1 MDINKLLSV
10 YRKASETEINRIK
23 THTIGA
29 LAKKRRKSLHM
40 TQGEVADEICSVS
53 YLSKVETNKII
64 PNERCVTA
72 LMERVKISKWEIYT
86 IENSK
91 ELIELAI
98 KSLLYNEKDEYKE
111 LYERVESINTN
122 QCADV
127 IKIGYYLLNNDLD
140 RAEELISENMIAP
153 SSMDK
158 YVLSFYLYLS
168 SLYFLKMGEYK
179 DLEAV
184 LNEEKSMYSNEDLM
198 LLYDE
203 LSFSYYS
210 QVKRP
215 VLAKEAYDHLISV
228 YKDKMVYKKIDELVI
243 NYSLFLLN
251 ENEYHKAIEAL
262 SLLRKEELL
271 RNNPL
276 YNYILAKSY
285 YMLNKK
291 ISAKEYLDL
300 ITTSSYYYQFVLD
313 LKYNTTDNT
322 DQLIEEV
329 SNALVDKPSFYLDY
343 FLKSKA
349 GLISRKLFESK
360 EYRDLYSSSDYYIR
374 EDMLLKERQYLID
387 NKKYKDAIAIDK
399 RIERLSNEIKKE

>member
-1 MDINKLLSV
+1 MEISKLLSV

-40 TQGEVADEICSVS
+40 TQGEVAKKICSVS
-53 YLSKVETNKII
+53 YLSKVETNKIV
-64 PNERCVTA
+64 PNERCITA

-98 KSLLYNEKDEYKE
+98 KRLLYNEKDEYKE
-111 LYERVESINTN
+111 LYERIEEIDTN

-127 IKIGYYLLNNDLD
+127 IKIGWYLLNNDLTNSE
-140 RAEELISENMIAP
+140 RLIRENMVAS

-158 YVLSFYLYLS
+158 YVLSFYLYLT
-168 SLYFLKMGEYK
+168 SLYFLKTGEYK
-179 DLEAV
+179 DLESV
-184 LNEEKSMYSNEDLM
+184 LDEDKIIYINDDLS

-215 VLAKEAYDHLISV
+215 ILAKESYDHLINV
-228 YKDKMVYKKIDELVI
+228 YKDKLVYKKIDDLI
-243 NYSLFLLN
+243 LQYSLFLLN
-251 ENEYHKAIEAL
+251 EKEYYKAISTLA
-262 SLLRKEELL
+262 SLRKEELL
-271 RNNPL
+271 RNNSL

-285 YMLNKK
+285 YMINKK

-300 ITTSSYYYQFVLD
+300 IDSSSEYYPFVLD
-313 LKYNTTDNT
+313 LKYSVMDNT
-322 DQLIEEV
+322 DSLIEEV
-329 SNALVDKPSFYLDY
+329 STLLVNKPSFYLDY

-349 GLISRKLFESK
+349 GLLNRKMFDSK
-360 EYRDLYSSSDYYIR
+360 DFNDLYSTSNYYIR
-374 EDMLLKERQYLID
+374 EDLLLKERQFLIE
-387 NKKYKDAIAIDK
+387 NKKYKDAIAVDR
-399 RIERLSNEIKKE
+399 RIEKLSIEIKKE

>member
-1 MDINKLLSV
+1 MEISKLLSV

-40 TQGEVADEICSVS
+40 TQGEVAKKICSVS
-53 YLSKVETNKII
+53 YLSKVETNKIV
-64 PNERCVTA
+64 PNERCITA

-98 KSLLYNEKDEYKE
+98 KRLLYNEKDEYKE
-111 LYERVESINTN
+111 LYERIEEIDTN

-127 IKIGYYLLNNDLD
+127 IKIGWYLLNNDLTNSE
-140 RAEELISENMIAP
+140 RLIRENMVAS

-158 YVLSFYLYLS
+158 YVLSFYLYLT
-168 SLYFLKMGEYK
+168 SLYFLKTGEYK
-179 DLEAV
+179 DLESV
-184 LNEEKSMYSNEDLM
+184 LDEDKIIYINDDLS

-215 VLAKEAYDHLISV
+215 ILAKESYDHLINV
-228 YKDKMVYKKIDELVI
+228 YKDKLVYKKIDDLI
-243 NYSLFLLN
+243 LQYSLFLLN
-251 ENEYHKAIEAL
+251 EKEYYKAISTLA
-262 SLLRKEELL
+262 SLRKEELL
-271 RNNPL
+271 RNNSL

-285 YMLNKK
+285 YMINKK

-300 ITTSSYYYQFVLD
+300 IDSSSEYYPFVLD
-313 LKYNTTDNT
+313 LKYSVMDNT
-322 DQLIEEV
+322 DSLIEEA
-329 SNALVDKPSFYLDY
+329 STLLVNKPSFYLDY

-349 GLISRKLFESK
+349 GLLNRKMFDSK
-360 EYRDLYSSSDYYIR
+360 DFNDLYSTSNYYIR
-374 EDMLLKERQYLID
+374 EDLLLKERQFLID
-387 NKKYKDAIAIDK
+387 NKKYKDAIAVDR
-399 RIERLSNEIKKE
+399 RIEKLSIEIKKE

>member
-23 THTIGA
+23 TQTIGA

-64 PNERCVTA
+64 PNERCITA

-91 ELIELAI
+91 ELIDLAI
-98 KSLLYNEKDEYKE
+98 KSLLYNDVEEYKE
-111 LYERVESINTN
+111 LYERVEEIKTN

-127 IKIGYYLLNNDLD
+127 IKIGYYLLNDDLD
-140 RAEELISENMIAP
+140 NASDLISENMIAP

-158 YVLSFYLYLS
+158 YVLSFYLYLA
-168 SLYFLKMGEYK
+168 SLYFLKIGEYK
-179 DLEAV
+179 DLELV
-184 LNEEKSMYSNEDLM
+184 LNEEKRVYPNEELN

-203 LSFSYYS
+203 LSFSFYS

-215 VLAKEAYDHLISV
+215 VLAKEAYDQLIRT

-251 ENEYHKAIEAL
+251 ENEYRKAINAL

-276 YNYILAKSY
+276 YNFILAKSY

-300 ITTSSYYYQFVLD
+300 ITPSSYYYQFVLD
-313 LKYNTTDNT
+313 FKYNITDNT

-349 GLISRKLFESK
+349 GLLSRKMFDSK
-360 EYRDLYSSSDYYIR
+360 EYRDLYSSSNYYIR
-374 EDMLLKERQYLID
+374 EDLLLKERQFLID
-387 NKKYKDAIAIDK
+387 NKKYKDALAVDK
-399 RIERLSNEIKKE
+399 RIEKLSFEIKKE

>member
-1 MDINKLLSV
+1 MEISKLLSV

-40 TQGEVADEICSVS
+40 TQGEVAKKICSVS

-64 PNERCVTA
+64 PNERCITA

-98 KSLLYNEKDEYKE
+98 KRLLYNEKDEYKE
-111 LYERVESINTN
+111 LYERIEEIDTN

-127 IKIGYYLLNNDLD
+127 IKIGWYLLNNDLTNSE
-140 RAEELISENMIAP
+140 RLIRENMVAS

-158 YVLSFYLYLS
+158 YVLSFYLYLT
-168 SLYFLKMGEYK
+168 SLYFLKTGEYK
-179 DLEAV
+179 DLESV
-184 LNEEKSMYSNEDLM
+184 LDEDKIIYINDDLS

-215 VLAKEAYDHLISV
+215 ILAKESYDHLINV
-228 YKDKMVYKKIDELVI
+228 YKDKLVYKKIDDLI
-243 NYSLFLLN
+243 LQYSLFLLN
-251 ENEYHKAIEAL
+251 EKEYYKAISTLA
-262 SLLRKEELL
+262 SLRKEELL
-271 RNNPL
+271 RNNSL

-285 YMLNKK
+285 YMINKK

-300 ITTSSYYYQFVLD
+300 IDSSSEYYPFVLD
-313 LKYNTTDNT
+313 LKYSVMDNT
-322 DQLIEEV
+322 DSLIEEV
-329 SNALVDKPSFYLDY
+329 STLLVNKPSFYLDY

-349 GLISRKLFESK
+349 GLLNRKMFDSK
-360 EYRDLYSSSDYYIR
+360 DFNDLYSTSNYYIR
-374 EDMLLKERQYLID
+374 EDLLLKERQFLID
-387 NKKYKDAIAIDK
+387 NKKYKDAIAVDR
-399 RIERLSNEIKKE
+399 RIEKLSIEIKKE